1 MLIEKM
7 YEWKIALLPGLHS
20 KILTGSVEYWLNLML
35 NSFWE
40 FSEILI
46 YKDSQYFFLKNYFHS
61 YLVKFP
67 TIKMEASVRSV

>member
-20 KILTGSVEYWLNLML
+20 QILTGSVEYWLNLML

-40 FSEILI
+40 F
-46 YKDSQYFFLKNYFHS
+46 
-61 YLVKFP
+61 P
-67 TIKMEASVRSV
+67 IKKYEFIKSLNIFS